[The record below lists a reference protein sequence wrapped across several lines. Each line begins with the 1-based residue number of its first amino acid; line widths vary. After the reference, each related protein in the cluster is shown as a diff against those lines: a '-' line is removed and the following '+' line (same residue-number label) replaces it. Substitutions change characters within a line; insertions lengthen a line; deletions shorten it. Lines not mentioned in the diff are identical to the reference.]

1 MPDIS
6 LNDVYSSLKELRN
19 THEKGAEKLDALDLA
34 KIEKCNNFLDLQEKK
49 NQEITKKLQEEKSAR
64 EEMEAKYDAL
74 VAQVKAPNLSGDSK
88 AQVNEELKAFD
99 SMLRKG
105 DKSMEAAEFKLLRTD
120 NDADGGYLV
129 PDPLEG
135 EIIKKITEISPIE
148 SVARVVTM
156 GSKTSSTPARTAL
169 VSVGMVGEAQQ
180 DTSSNSTYGKEMLV
194 AKKGQVTVETTVEE
208 LQDSSYNVFNEI
220 STDVAEAM
228 AQLRGSQFV
237 NGSASGNNCEGI
249 MTNADV
255 AEINSGSASTFDFDN
270 LIKLTGELKT
280 GYDPIYGMN
289 RKTIAFTRTLKDG
302 SGAYIWRAGNLGAG
316 IPNSI
321 NGVSYVE
328 IADLANIGANTFPV
342 IYGDFRRGYKIGNRI
357 GMTIIRDEFTRK
369 REGIIELTFYQRFAG
384 KVVLPEAFIKLKCSV

>member
-1 MPDIS
+1 MTDIS
-6 LNDVYSSLKELRN
+6 LNDVHNSLKELRD

-34 KIEKCNNFLDLQEKK
+34 KIEKCNKFLDLQEEK
-49 NQEITKKLQEEKSAR
+49 NQEIAKKLQEEKSAR

-74 VAQVKAPNLSGDSK
+74 EAQIKAPNLSGDSK

-180 DTSSNSTYGKEMLV
+180 DASSNSTYGKEMLV

-208 LQDSSYNVFNEI
+208 LQDASYNVFNEI
-220 STDVAEAM
+220 STDVAESM

-237 NGSASGNNCEGI
+237 NGSAAGNNCEGI
-249 MTNADV
+249 MVNADV
-255 AEINSGSASTFDFDN
+255 ATINSGSASTFGFDN
-270 LIKLTGELKT
+270 LITLTGELKT
-280 GYDPIYGMN
+280 GYDAIYGMN
-289 RKTIAFTRTLKDG
+289 RKTIAFTRALKDG
-302 SGAYIWRAGNLGAG
+302 AGAYIWRAGNLGAG

-321 NGVSYVE
+321 NGVSYIE
-328 IADLANIGANTFPV
+328 IPDLADIGADTFPV

-357 GMTIIRDEFTRK
+357 GMTMIRDEFTRK

-384 KVVLPEAFIKLKCSV
+384 KVVLPEAFIKLKCAV